1 MIKREGLMFSRII
14 TMCFVFTLAASLYAK
29 PLDTRITK
37 LFFLGPDNSLFL
49 EIVLEY
55 DEKGNIVKSRQYDQF
70 LRLLGVEEY
79 FFDEKGNRLKEVT
92 YDSSRQVEKYTLVE
106 MKEGKRIRKSYNSDD
121 ILIMVMEDEYDKKG
135 EIKTVTEYSVSN
147 GVKNEVQTVS
157 RYTRAGRNEL
167 KCLRT
172 SPAGDTEYYYIIRFT
187 DSGQINEVIY
197 YNMEGTRSGCVR
209 IFTEKGIM
217 TEQSLDLV
225 IY

>member
-1 MIKREGLMFSRII
+1 MFRRII
-14 TMCFVFTLAASLYAK
+14 ALCFILSFAASLYAK
-29 PLDTRITK
+29 PLDTRITR
-37 LFFLGPDNSLFL
+37 LLFLGPDNSLFL
-49 EIVLEY
+49 EIVLVY

-70 LRLLGVEEY
+70 LRLLGAEEY

-121 ILIMVMEDEYDKKG
+121 ILIMIMEDEYDKKG

-147 GVKNEVQTVS
+147 GVKKEVQTVS
-157 RYTRAGRNEL
+157 RYTRTGRNEL
-167 KCLRT
+167 MCRRT
-172 SPAGDTEYYYIIRFT
+172 SPAGDTEYYYVIRFNE
-187 DSGQINEVIY
+187 SGQIDDVVY

-209 IFTEKGIM
+209 IFTESGIM